1 MGQFRSNLYF
11 VGWPKKYLFTK
22 SVIQVDINLTQMRLY
37 STQTQEKHVV
47 FECICELN
55 QTLSTLH
62 FIQNQ

>member
-11 VGWPKKYLFTK
+11 VGSPKKYLFTK

-47 FECICELN
+47 FELY
-55 QTLSTLH
+55 L
-62 FIQNQ
+62 